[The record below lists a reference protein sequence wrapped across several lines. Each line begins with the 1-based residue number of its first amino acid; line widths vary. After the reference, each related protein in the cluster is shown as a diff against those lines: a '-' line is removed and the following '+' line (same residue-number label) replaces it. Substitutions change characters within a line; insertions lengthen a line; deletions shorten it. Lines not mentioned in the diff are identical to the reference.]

1 MNELEE
7 LKKENEFLKDELKK
21 LKSKLDSKKQ
31 GMLKKAQSGNVMS
44 RAAFG
49 YKIQEGRLIPA
60 ENKEVVGNIFL
71 DFQNNKISLNK
82 LAKKYGFSI
91 NGIKKILTNFTY
103 IGKIKFNGELHQ
115 GKHQPLIS
123 SMLFNHVQDKLERM
137 GIKRIG

>member
-1 MNELEE
+1 
-7 LKKENEFLKDELKK
+7 
-21 LKSKLDSKKQ
+21 
-31 GMLKKAQSGNVMS
+31 MLKKAQSGNVMS

-49 YKIQEGRLIPA
+49 YNIRDGKLIPA
-60 ENKEVVGNIFL
+60 ENKEVVENIFL

>member
-7 LKKENEFLKDELKK
+7 LKKVNEQLRRELEE

>member
-1 MNELEE
+1 MNEIEE
-7 LKKENEFLKDELKK
+7 LKKENESLKEELKK
-21 LKSKLDSKKQ
+21 LKAKLDSKKQ
-31 GMLKKAQSGNVMS
+31 GMLKKAQSGKVMS

-60 ENKEVVGNIFL
+60 ENKEVVENIFL

-115 GKHQPLIS
+115 GKHPPLIS

-137 GIKRIG
+137 GIKRIS

>member
-1 MNELEE
+1 MNEIEELKKENQKLKKELEE
-7 LKKENEFLKDELKK
+7 LKKKI
-21 LKSKLDSKKQ
+21 DSKKQ

-49 YKIQEGRLIPA
+49 YKIEGGKLVPA
-60 ENKEVVGNIFL
+60 ENREVVENIFL
-71 DFQNNKISLNK
+71 DFQNNKISLSK

-103 IGKIKFNGELHQ
+103 IGKIKFNGELYQ
-115 GKHQPLIS
+115 GMHKPLIS

-137 GIKRIG
+137 GIKTIS